1 LTVKQ
6 TRIIDDNGEIKSER
20 LTGMDFLFPD
30 GKGYRM
36 FMNKHSISGFPD
48 IEYPKALNKNDIYLL
63 HMLSREIVGDSCMIG
78 YRSGNRK
85 KPMDE
90 KQIQKFTEIKGWRFA
105 AWLKQMISLGMIAKL
120 TVELENSSHVQFYMS
135 PLYFFSGTYLP
146 LNVYL
151 LFQSQIDR
159 HIPNW
164 ARDKY
169 KELVN
174 LNEQ

>member
-1 LTVKQ
+1 MTVRQ
-6 TRIIDDNGEIKSER
+6 TRIIDNNGEVKSER

-36 FMNKHSISGFPD
+36 FMNKHSVTGFPD
-48 IEYPKALNKNDIYLL
+48 INYPHELSKNDIYLL

-78 YRSGNRK
+78 YKSGGRK
-85 KPMDE
+85 KAMNE
-90 KQIQKFTEIKGWRFA
+90 KQMQDFTEIKGRRFTT
-105 AWLKQMISLGMIAKL
+105 WLNRMSSLGMIAKV
-120 TVELENSSHVQFYMS
+120 TVELNGSEYVQFYMS

-151 LFQSQIDR
+151 LFQDQIDK

-164 ARDKY
+164 AKDKY
-169 KELVN
+169 KELIN
-174 LNEQ
+174 SNEH